1 MPRRVRTLED
11 KWAAA
16 ESAGEYKQTSDEM
29 AEDDFVRYQAE
40 VERIARRKGYGLVPT
55 DRVRR
60 FVCSDSPES
69 IRSATGGQTLER
81 IEASLAGHPD
91 MWA

>member
-1 MPRRVRTLED
+1 MSG
-11 KWAAA
+11 AA
-16 ESAGEYKQTSDEM
+16 ESAGENSQTSDEM

-40 VERIARRKGYGLVPT
+40 VERVAQRKGYGLVPT
-55 DRVRR
+55 DRPRR

-81 IEASLAGHPD
+81 IEASLARHPD